1 MALQKKKGYNFLK
14 MHSIDLR
21 DCKKKIMKKYTKSE
35 ILKNAKEENVR
46 YIRLMFTDIQGTIK
60 SVEIPLG
67 QLENALDG
75 KIMFD
80 GSSIEGFV
88 RIMEADMFLKP
99 DFDTWLIF
107 SWEENNYG
115 KVARLICDVYTPNGE
130 PSPVD
135 PRSNLKR
142 VASKMK
148 KLGFSTLNIGFEPE
162 FFLFKLDENGK
173 ITMDVTDNGGYFDLS
188 PMDGASN
195 CRRDIVLELERI
207 GFTIEASHHEV
218 APGQNEI
225 NFEFSNIVE
234 ACDNV
239 QTFKLVVKNIA
250 RRHGLHAT
258 FMPKPIAD
266 INGSGMHTNCS
277 LSDLEGNNA
286 FYDPNDPDGLSEV
299 CRKWITGILTHARSF
314 CAITNPTVN
323 SYKRLVPGYEAP
335 CYVSWSQHN
344 RSVMVRIPATRG
356 KTTRTEIRSVDTAT
370 NPYLAMAVILVS
382 GLDGI
387 EKDLPLIDSI
397 NANLFNLSR
406 IEREALGV
414 KNLPDNLKE
423 AIDVLQEDDLM
434 KEALGNHIYSKFI
447 KLKTKEWDDFKTCV
461 TEWEINRYMKII

>member
-1 MALQKKKGYNFLK
+1 MRN
-14 MHSIDLR
+14 
-21 DCKKKIMKKYTKSE
+21 YTKSE
-35 ILKNAKEENVR
+35 ILKIAKEENVR

-60 SVEIPLG
+60 SVEVPVG

-88 RIMEADMFLKP
+88 RIMEADMYLKP
-99 DFDTWLIF
+99 DFNTWLIF
-107 SWEENNYG
+107 RWEETSYG
-115 KVARLICDVYTPNGE
+115 KVARLICDVYTPDGK
-130 PSPVD
+130 PSAVD

-142 VASKMK
+142 VAAKME

-162 FFLFKLDENGK
+162 FFLFKLDEKGN

-188 PMDGASN
+188 PMDGAGD

-207 GFTIEASHHEV
+207 GFTMEASHHEV

-258 FMPKPIAD
+258 FMPKPIAN

-277 LSDLEGNNA
+277 LSDMDGNNA
-286 FYDPNDPDGLSEV
+286 FDDPTDPHGLSLI
-299 CRKWITGILTHARSF
+299 CRKWLTGILTHARSF

-335 CYVSWSQHN
+335 CYVSWSEHN

-356 KTTRTEIRSVDTAT
+356 KTTRTEIRSVDTAA
-370 NPYLAMAVILVS
+370 NPYLAMVVILAS

-387 EKDLPLIDSI
+387 ERDLPLIDSI
-397 NANLFNLSR
+397 NANLFALTKV
-406 IEREALGV
+406 EREALGV

-423 AIDVLQEDDLM
+423 AIDVLKEDDLM

-447 KLKTKEWDDFKTCV
+447 ELKTKEWEDFKTCV
-461 TEWEINRYMKII
+461 TEWEIKRYMKVI

>member
-1 MALQKKKGYNFLK
+1 M
-14 MHSIDLR
+14 R
-21 DCKKKIMKKYTKSE
+21 KYTKSE

-60 SVEIPLG
+60 SVEVPTG

-88 RIMEADMFLKP
+88 RIMEADMYLRP
-99 DFDTWLIF
+99 DFNTWLIF
-107 SWEENNYG
+107 SWEETSYG
-115 KVARLICDVYTPNGE
+115 KVARLICDVFTPDGK
-130 PSPVD
+130 PSAVD

-142 VASKMK
+142 VAAKME

-162 FFLFKLDENGK
+162 FFLFKLDEKGN
-173 ITMDVTDNGGYFDLS
+173 ITMDVADNGGYFDLS
-188 PMDGASN
+188 PMDGAGD
-195 CRRDIVLELERI
+195 CRRDIVLELENI
-207 GFTIEASHHEV
+207 GFTMEASHHEV

-258 FMPKPIAD
+258 FMPKPLAD

-277 LSDLEGNNA
+277 LSDFDGNNA
-286 FYDPNDPDGLSEV
+286 FDDPTDPNGLSLV
-299 CRKWITGILTHARSF
+299 CRKWLTGILTHARSF

-335 CYVSWSQHN
+335 CYVSWSEHN

-356 KTTRTEIRSVDTAT
+356 KTTRTEIRSVDTAA
-370 NPYLAMAVILVS
+370 NPYLAMAVILAS

-387 EKDLPLIDSI
+387 EKDLPLIDSV
-397 NANLFNLSR
+397 NANLFELSK

-414 KNLPDNLKE
+414 RNLPDNLKE
-423 AIDVLQEDDLM
+423 AIDVLKEDDLM
-434 KEALGNHIYSKFI
+434 KEALGKHIYSKFVE
-447 KLKTKEWDDFKTCV
+447 LKTMEWEDFKTCV
-461 TEWEINRYMKII
+461 TEWELNKYMKMI

>member
-1 MALQKKKGYNFLK
+1 
-14 MHSIDLR
+14 
-21 DCKKKIMKKYTKSE
+21 MKKYTKSD
-35 ILKNAKEENVR
+35 ILKIAKEENVR

-60 SVEIPLG
+60 NVEVPLG

-88 RIMEADMFLKP
+88 RIMEADMYLKP
-99 DFDTWLIF
+99 DLNTWLIF
-107 SWEENNYG
+107 SWEETSYG
-115 KVARLICDVYTPNGE
+115 KVARLICDVYTPDGK
-130 PSPVD
+130 PSAVD

-142 VASKMK
+142 VAARMQ

-188 PMDGASN
+188 PMDGAGD

-258 FMPKPIAD
+258 FMPKPLAD

-277 LSDLEGNNA
+277 LSDLDGNNA
-286 FYDPNDPDGLSEV
+286 FDDPTDPEGLSKV
-299 CRKWITGILTHARSF
+299 CRQWLTGILSHARSF

-356 KTTRTEIRSVDTAT
+356 KTTRTEIRSVDTAA
-370 NPYLAMAVILVS
+370 NPYLAMAVILFS
-382 GLDGI
+382 GLEGI
-387 EKDLPLIDSI
+387 EKDLPLIDSV
-397 NANLFNLSR
+397 NANLFELSK

-414 KNLPDNLKE
+414 RNLPDNLKE
-423 AIDVLQEDDLM
+423 AIDVLQEDSLM
-434 KEALGNHIYSKFI
+434 KEALGDHIYSKFI
-447 KLKTKEWDDFKTCV
+447 KLKSKEWDDFRTCV
-461 TEWEINRYMKII
+461 TEWEINRYIKVI

>member
-1 MALQKKKGYNFLK
+1 M
-14 MHSIDLR
+14 R
-21 DCKKKIMKKYTKSE
+21 KYSKSE

-60 SVEIPLG
+60 SVEIPVG
-67 QLENALDG
+67 QLEAALDG

-88 RIMEADMFLKP
+88 RIMEADMFLRP
-99 DFDTWLIF
+99 DYNTWLIF
-107 SWEENNYG
+107 SWEETRYG
-115 KVARLICDVYTPNGE
+115 KVARLICDVYTPEGN

-142 VASKMK
+142 VAKKMNDM
-148 KLGFSTLNIGFEPE
+148 GFSALNIGFEPE
-162 FFLFKLDENGK
+162 FFLFKLDEKGE
-173 ITMDVTDNGGYFDLS
+173 ITMDVTDHGGYFDLS
-188 PMDGASN
+188 PMDGSGD

-207 GFTIEASHHEV
+207 GFTMEASHHEV

-239 QTFKLVVKNIA
+239 QTFKLVVKNVA
-250 RRHGLHAT
+250 RRHGFHAT

-277 LSDLEGNNA
+277 LSDVEGNNT
-286 FYDPNDPDGLSEV
+286 FYDPKDVDGLSLT
-299 CRKWITGILTHARSF
+299 CRKWLTGLLTHARGF

-335 CYVSWSQHN
+335 CYVTWSQHN
-344 RSVMVRIPATRG
+344 RSVMIRIPASRG
-356 KTTRTEIRSVDTAT
+356 KSTRTELRSVDTSA
-370 NPYLAMAVILVS
+370 NPYLAMAVILAS

-387 EKDLPLIDSI
+387 EKDMPLIDSV
-397 NANLFNLSR
+397 NANLFELSS
-406 IEREALGV
+406 IERQALGV
-414 KNLPDNLKE
+414 KNLPGNLRE
-423 AIDVLQEDDLM
+423 ALDELKKDKLVI
-434 KEALGNHIYSKFI
+434 EALGDHIFTKFVE
-447 KLKTKEWDDFKTCV
+447 LKTAEWDDFRKYV
-461 TEWEINRYMKII
+461 TKWELDRYMKLI